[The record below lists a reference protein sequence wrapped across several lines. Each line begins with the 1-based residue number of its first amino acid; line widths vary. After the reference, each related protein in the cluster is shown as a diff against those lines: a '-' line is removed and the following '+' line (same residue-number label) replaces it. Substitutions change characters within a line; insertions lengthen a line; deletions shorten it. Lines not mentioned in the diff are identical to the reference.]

1 LRLRRRS
8 RLRVHQSD
16 RFGDKPGG
24 FSSAGDLQDT
34 LVVGLHDV
42 LIAYPDNRIIFHWQ
56 SPSCPSPTGY
66 ANMSRIVPRKK
77 LQKITKGW
85 LVYRALTGMN
95 GKTGFAMTATAS
107 AV

>member
-1 LRLRRRS
+1 
-8 RLRVHQSD
+8 
-16 RFGDKPGG
+16 
-24 FSSAGDLQDT
+24 
-34 LVVGLHDV
+34 
-42 LIAYPDNRIIFHWQ
+42 
-56 SPSCPSPTGY
+56 
-66 ANMSRIVPRKK
+66 MSRIVPRKK